1 MVPHRLVL
9 EPGLFRRGALPA
21 VALGM
26 LPGIGVVSGPALPAF
41 AEEYDLSTAKMT
53 VTASGLKYTD
63 VKIGEG
69 DAPRNGTTVTIDYS
83 MATTGGRYGI
93 TPLDKTK
100 DHDGPY
106 SFVLGDPK
114 VIAGLQ
120 EGVST
125 MRPGGIRRLI
135 IPNALGYTDNGKVP
149 IPPSFDG
156 FQRFRIVYFND
167 NRKAKPD
174 LIFDVKLFNF
184 KSG

>member
-1 MVPHRLVL
+1 MVPHRLAP
-9 EPGLFRRGALPA
+9 EPGLFRRGALQA
-21 VALGM
+21 VALGV
-26 LPGIGVVSGPALPAF
+26 LPGIGVLAGPALPAF
-41 AEEYDLSTAKMT
+41 ADYDLSTAKMT

-69 DAPRNGTTVTIDYS
+69 DAPRDGMTVTIDYS

-93 TPLDKTK
+93 TSLDKTK

-135 IPNALGYTDNGKVP
+135 IPNALGYTDNEKVP

-156 FQRFRIVYFND
+156 LQRFRIIYWNE

-174 LIFDVKLFNF
+174 LIFDVKLFSS